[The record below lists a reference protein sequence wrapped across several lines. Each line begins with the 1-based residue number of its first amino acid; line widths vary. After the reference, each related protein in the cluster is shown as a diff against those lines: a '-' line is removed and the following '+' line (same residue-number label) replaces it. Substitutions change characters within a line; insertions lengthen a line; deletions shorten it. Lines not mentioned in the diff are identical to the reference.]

1 MVLAKGSKVLIAGLK
16 LGGEDY
22 TGALAED
29 YTISL
34 TSEFRRL
41 ADDFQNEVTQA
52 IDIAGAT
59 VKSLSGGKIGFSSQF
74 KQLTTQVWDHTEPA
88 NVSIG
93 VTFDRKSN
101 AENDIMQ
108 IVRDLCSLPL
118 PGEGAGGNLIPPGPS
133 PIEGIGL
140 DALLGGATGTKDT
153 YINFSIGK
161 MKFNRYLIVKAE
173 PTFNKF
179 TDDSGYPISITIAF
193 DFISMWAATK
203 GTASNW

>member
-1 MVLAKGSKVLIAGLK
+1 MVLAKGSKVKISGINLN
-16 LGGEDY
+16 GEDY

-52 IDIAGAT
+52 IDVAGAT
-59 VKSLSGGKIGFSSQF
+59 VKSLSGGKTGFSSQF

-88 NVSIG
+88 QVSIG
-93 VTFDRKSN
+93 VTFDRISN
-101 AENDIMQ
+101 AEKDIMQ

-118 PGEGAGGNLIPPGPS
+118 PGEGEKGNLIPPGPS

-140 DALLGGATGTKDT
+140 EALSGGGAEITDV
-153 YINFSIGK
+153 YIDFTIGN
-161 MKFNRYLIVKAE
+161 MKFNRYLLIKAE
-173 PTFNKF
+173 PTFNKY
-179 TDDSGYPISITIAF
+179 TDDSGYPISVTISLE
-193 DFISMWAATK
+193 FISMWAATK
-203 GTASNW
+203 GTTSNW

>member
-1 MVLAKGSKVLIAGLK
+1 MVLAKGSKVIISNLK
-16 LGGEDY
+16 LNREDY

-29 YTISL
+29 YTITL

-52 IDIAGAT
+52 IDVVGAT
-59 VKSLSGGKIGFSSQF
+59 VKSLSGGKVGFSSQF

-88 NVSIG
+88 SVSIS

-101 AENDIMQ
+101 AEKDIMSL
-108 IVRDLCSLPL
+108 VRDVCSLPL
-118 PGEGAGGNLIPPGPS
+118 PQEGPEGNLIPPGPS

-153 YINFSIGK
+153 YINFSIGN
-161 MKFNRYLIVKAE
+161 MKFNRYLLVKAE

-179 TDDSGYPISITIAF
+179 TDDSGYPISVMIAF

-203 GTASNW
+203 GTTSNW

>member
-1 MVLAKGSKVLIAGLK
+1 MVLAKGSTVEIAGHV
-16 LGGEDY
+16 
-22 TGALAED
+22 GALAED

-34 TSEFRRL
+34 TSEFRKL

-52 IDIAGAT
+52 IDVAGAT

-74 KQLTTQVWDHTEPA
+74 KQLSTQVWDHTEPA

-93 VTFDRKSN
+93 ITFDRKSN
-101 AENDIMQ
+101 AERDIMS
-108 IVRDLCSLPL
+108 IVRNICSIPL
-118 PGEGAGGNLIPPGPS
+118 PQEGPGGNLTPPGPS

-153 YINFSIGK
+153 YINFTIGN
-161 MKFNRYLIVKAE
+161 MKFNRYLLVKAE

-179 TDDSGYPISITIAF
+179 SDDSGYPISVTIQL

-203 GTASNW
+203 NTPGGW

>member
-1 MVLAKGSKVLIAGLK
+1 MVLAKGSIVKIAGY
-16 LGGEDY
+16 E
-22 TGALAED
+22 GALAED
-29 YTISL
+29 YTVGL

-52 IDIAGAT
+52 VDIAGAT
-59 VKSLSGGKIGFSSQF
+59 VKSLTGGKVGFSSQF

-101 AENDIMQ
+101 AAEDVMKV
-108 IVRDLCSLPL
+108 VRHVCSIPL
-118 PGEGAGGNLIPPGPS
+118 PQEGPGGNLIPPGPS

-140 DALLGGATGTKDT
+140 DALLGGAIGATDS
-153 YINFSIGK
+153 YINFTIGN
-161 MKFNRYLIVKAE
+161 MKFNRYLMVKAE

-179 TDDSGYPISITIAF
+179 TDDTGYPISVTIAF

-203 GTASNW
+203 NVPHGW

>member
-16 LGGEDY
+16 FDGGDY

-74 KQLTTQVWDHTEPA
+74 KHLTTQVWDHTEPA
-88 NVSIG
+88 QVSIS
-93 VTFDRKSN
+93 VTFDRKCN
-101 AENDIMQ
+101 AEKDIMK
-108 IVRDLCSLPL
+108 IVKDLCSLPL
-118 PGEGAGGNLIPPGPS
+118 PGEESGGNLIPPGPS
-133 PIEGIGL
+133 PIEGVGL
-140 DALLGGATGTKDT
+140 DALLGGASGTDDR
-153 YINFSIGK
+153 YVNFTIGN
-161 MKFNRYLIVKAE
+161 MKFNRYLLIKAE
-173 PTFNKF
+173 PTLNKY
-179 TDDSGYPISITIAF
+179 TDDSGYSISVTIALE
-193 DFISMWAATK
+193 FISMWAATK
-203 GTASNW
+203 FIVQGW

>member
-1 MVLAKGSKVLIAGLK
+1 MVLAKGSTVKIAGHI
-16 LGGEDY
+16 
-22 TGALAED
+22 GALAED

-34 TSEFRRL
+34 TSEFRSL

-52 IDIAGAT
+52 IDIVGAT
-59 VKSLSGGKIGFSSQF
+59 AKSLSGGKIGFSSQF

-101 AENDIMQ
+101 AENDIRN
-108 IVRDLCSLPL
+108 IVRSVCAIPL
-118 PGEGAGGNLIPPGPS
+118 PQEGPGGNLVPPGPS

-140 DALLGGATGTKDT
+140 DELLGGAVGTKDT
-153 YINFSIGK
+153 YINFSIGN
-161 MKFNRYLIVKAE
+161 MKFNRYLMVKAE

-179 TDDSGYPISITIAF
+179 TDDSGYPISVTVAF

-203 GTASNW
+203 NTVWNW

>member
-1 MVLAKGSKVLIAGLK
+1 MVLAKGSKVTIGGLK
-16 LGGEDY
+16 FDGGDY

-29 YTISL
+29 YTVSL

-41 ADDFQNEVTQA
+41 ADDFQNEVTQL
-52 IDIAGAT
+52 IDVAGAT

-101 AENDIMQ
+101 AEKDIMQ

-118 PGEGAGGNLIPPGPS
+118 PGEGEGGNLIPPGPS

-140 DALLGGATGTKDT
+140 DALLGGKSGSTDV
-153 YINFSIGK
+153 YINFTIGN
-161 MKFNRYLIVKAE
+161 MKFNRYLLTKAE
-173 PTFNKF
+173 PTFNKY
-179 TDDSGYPISITIAF
+179 TDDSGYSISVTVALE
-193 DFISMWAATK
+193 FISMWAATK
-203 GTASNW
+203 RVVQGW

>member
-1 MVLAKGSKVLIAGLK
+1 MILAKGSIVKIAGY
-16 LGGEDY
+16 E
-22 TGALAED
+22 GALAED
-29 YTISL
+29 YTIGL

-52 IDIAGAT
+52 IDLAGAT
-59 VKSLSGGKIGFSSQF
+59 IKSLSGGKIGFSSQF

-101 AENDIMQ
+101 AEKDIMS
-108 IVRDLCSLPL
+108 IVRNICSIPL
-118 PGEGAGGNLIPPGPS
+118 PQEGAGGNLTPPGPS
-133 PIEGIGL
+133 PIEGVGL
-140 DALLGGATGTKDT
+140 DALLNGASGTKDT
-153 YINFSIGK
+153 YINFTIGN
-161 MKFNRYLIVKAE
+161 MKFNRYLMVKAE

-179 TDDSGYPISITIAF
+179 TDDSGYSISVTIAF

-203 GTASNW
+203 NVPQGW

>member
-1 MVLAKGSKVLIAGLK
+1 MVLAKGSIVKIAGY
-16 LGGEDY
+16 E
-22 TGALAED
+22 GALAED
-29 YTISL
+29 YTVGL

-52 IDIAGAT
+52 VDIAGAT
-59 VKSLSGGKIGFSSQF
+59 VKSLTGGKVGFSSQF

-93 VTFDRKSN
+93 VTFDRKAN
-101 AENDIMQ
+101 AAEDVMKV
-108 IVRDLCSLPL
+108 VRNICSIPL
-118 PGEGAGGNLIPPGPS
+118 PQEGPGGNLIPPGPS

-140 DALLGGATGTKDT
+140 DALLGGAIGTKDT
-153 YINFSIGK
+153 YINFTIGN
-161 MKFNRYLIVKAE
+161 MKFNRYLMVKAE

-179 TDDSGYPISITIAF
+179 TDDTGYPISVTIAF

-203 GTASNW
+203 GTTSNW

>member
-1 MVLAKGSKVLIAGLK
+1 MVLAKGSIVKIV
-16 LGGEDY
+16 DY
-22 TGALAED
+22 EGALAED

-59 VKSLSGGKIGFSSQF
+59 AKSLSGGKIGFSSQF
-74 KQLTTQVWDHTEPA
+74 KQLSTQVWDHTEPA

-101 AENDIMQ
+101 AEKDIMQ

-118 PGEGAGGNLIPPGPS
+118 PGEGDGGNLIPPGPS

-140 DALLGGATGTKDT
+140 EALIGGEKGTKDT
-153 YINFSIGK
+153 YINFTIGN

-179 TDDSGYPISITIAF
+179 TDDSGYPISVTIAF

-203 GTASNW
+203 ETTSNW

>member
-1 MVLAKGSKVLIAGLK
+1 MVLAKGSKVVIAGLK
-16 LGGEDY
+16 SGGEDY

-34 TSEFRRL
+34 SSEFRRL

-59 VKSLSGGKIGFSSQF
+59 VKSFSGGKIGFSSQF
-74 KQLTTQVWDHTEPA
+74 KQLTTQVWDSTEPA
-88 NVSIG
+88 NVAIG
-93 VTFDRKSN
+93 ITFDRKSN
-101 AENDIMQ
+101 AEKDIMQ

-118 PGEGAGGNLIPPGPS
+118 PGEGEGGNLIPPGPS

-140 DALLGGATGTKDT
+140 DQVFSGTAATTDK
-153 YINFSIGK
+153 YVNFTIGN

-173 PTFNKF
+173 PTFNKY
-179 TDDSGYPISITIAF
+179 TDDSGYPISVTINL

-203 GTASNW
+203 NTPWGW

>member
-1 MVLAKGSKVLIAGLK
+1 MVLAKGSIVKIGSY
-16 LGGEDY
+16 E
-22 TGALAED
+22 GALAED
-29 YTISL
+29 YTVGL

-52 IDIAGAT
+52 IDVAGAT

-101 AENDIMQ
+101 AEKDIMS
-108 IVRDLCSLPL
+108 IVRNVCSIPL
-118 PGEGAGGNLIPPGPS
+118 PQETLGGNLVPPGPS

-153 YINFSIGK
+153 YINFSIGN
-161 MKFNRYLIVKAE
+161 MKFNRYLMVKAE

-179 TDDSGYPISITIAF
+179 TDDSGYPISVTIAF

-203 GTASNW
+203 NTPGGW

>member
-1 MVLAKGSKVLIAGLK
+1 MVLAKGSKVVIAGLK
-16 LGGEDY
+16 SGGEDY

-34 TSEFRRL
+34 SSEFRRL
-41 ADDFQNEVTQA
+41 ADDFQNEVTQM
-52 IDIAGAT
+52 IDMAGAT
-59 VKSLSGGKIGFSSQF
+59 AKSVSGGKIGFSSQF
-74 KQLTTQVWDHTEPA
+74 KQLTAQVWDHTEPA
-88 NVSIG
+88 NVALGI
-93 VTFDRKSN
+93 TFDRKSN
-101 AENDIMQ
+101 AGKDIMQ

-118 PGEGAGGNLIPPGPS
+118 PKEDDIGNLTPPGPS

-140 DALLGGATGTKDT
+140 DQIFGGTAATTDK
-153 YINFSIGK
+153 YVNFTIGN

-179 TDDSGYPISITIAF
+179 TDDSGYPISVTISL

-203 GTASNW
+203 SLAYNW

>member
-1 MVLAKGSKVLIAGLK
+1 MVLAKGSIVKI
-16 LGGEDY
+16 GGYE
-22 TGALAED
+22 GALAED
-29 YTISL
+29 YTVGL

-101 AENDIMQ
+101 AEKDIMN
-108 IVRDLCSLPL
+108 IVRNVCSIPL
-118 PGEGAGGNLIPPGPS
+118 PQEGPGGNLVPPGPS

-153 YINFSIGK
+153 YINFTIGN
-161 MKFNRYLIVKAE
+161 MKFNRYLMVKAE

-179 TDDSGYPISITIAF
+179 SDDSGYPISVTIAF

-203 GTASNW
+203 SLVYNW

>member
-1 MVLAKGSKVLIAGLK
+1 MVLAKGSIVKIAGY
-16 LGGEDY
+16 E
-22 TGALAED
+22 GALAED

-59 VKSLSGGKIGFSSQF
+59 AKSISGGKLGFSSQY
-74 KQLTTQVWDHTEPA
+74 KQLTAQVWDHTEPA
-88 NVSIG
+88 SVSIG

-101 AENDIMQ
+101 AEKDIMSV
-108 IVRDLCSLPL
+108 VRNICSIPL
-118 PGEGAGGNLIPPGPS
+118 PKEGPGGNLTPPGPS
-133 PIEGIGL
+133 PLEAVGL
-140 DALLGGATGTKDT
+140 DALINGATGTTDT
-153 YINFSIGK
+153 YISFTIGN
-161 MKFNRYLIVKAE
+161 MKFNRYLVVKAE

-179 TDDSGYPISITIAF
+179 TDDSGYPISVTIAL

-203 GTASNW
+203 STTYNW

>member
-1 MVLAKGSKVLIAGLK
+1 MVLAKGSIVKIAGY
-16 LGGEDY
+16 E
-22 TGALAED
+22 GALAED
-29 YTISL
+29 YTVGL

-59 VKSLSGGKIGFSSQF
+59 VKSLTGGKVGFSSQF

-93 VTFDRKSN
+93 VTFDRKSD
-101 AENDIMQ
+101 AEKDIMQ
-108 IVRDLCSLPL
+108 IVREVCSIPL
-118 PGEGAGGNLIPPGPS
+118 PQEGPGGNLIPPGPS

-140 DALLGGATGTKDT
+140 DALLGGANGATDS
-153 YINFSIGK
+153 YINFTIGN
-161 MKFNRYLIVKAE
+161 MKFNRYLMVKAE

-179 TDDSGYPISITIAF
+179 TDDSGYPISVTIAF

-203 GTASNW
+203 NVTQGW